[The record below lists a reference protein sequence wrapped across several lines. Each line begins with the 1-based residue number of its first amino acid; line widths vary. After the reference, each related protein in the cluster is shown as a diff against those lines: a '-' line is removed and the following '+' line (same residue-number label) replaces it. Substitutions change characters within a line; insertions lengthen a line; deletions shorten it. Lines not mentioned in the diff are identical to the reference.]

1 MFVTLVTVSAT
12 ISIPVFWRG
21 GHLIMGGGRLHV
33 REVVAYGGLKNQAI
47 LNRWHLQGS
56 KKTCPIVWDEKI
68 FLLGKKLLNVTCP
81 RHVIL

>member
-1 MFVTLVTVSAT
+1 MLVTLVTVSAT

-21 GHLIMGGGRLHV
+21 GHLVMGGGRLHV
-33 REVVAYGGLKNQAI
+33 REVVACGGLKNQAI
-47 LNRWHLQGS
+47 LNRQHLQGS
-56 KKTCPIVWDEKI
+56 KKTCPIVWHEKI

>member
-68 FLLGKKLLNVTCP
+68 FLLGKNLLNVTCP

>member
-1 MFVTLVTVSAT
+1 MLVTLVTVSAT

>member
-68 FLLGKKLLNVTCP
+68 FLLGKKLLNITCP

>member
-1 MFVTLVTVSAT
+1 MLVTLVTVSAT

-21 GHLIMGGGRLHV
+21 GHLIIGGGRLHV